1 MYDTYNNTYTYTFI
15 ILTST
20 YRCPYYLTLLI
31 DALPNTSKLG
41 GSMPACE
48 RAARLSLLPV
58 SVNRPYICIYIYT
71 MYVYVYIYIYIYI
84 CTYTTNTNNN
94 NNNNNNVCEK
104 TRPFYVCRGI
114 SAPRAERARGDL
126 AISPSHRRGT
136 LKGVPTVKSPKQHF

>member
-71 MYVYVYIYIYIYI
+71 MYVYVYIYIYIYVHI
-84 CTYTTNTNNN
+84 LQTLTIIIIITIMSVKKHVPFTFAAGFQPLAPSAR
-94 NNNNNNVCEK
+94 EA
-104 TRPFYVCRGI
+104 TLRFRRPT
-114 SAPRAERARGDL
+114 E
-126 AISPSHRRGT
+126 
-136 LKGVPTVKSPKQHF
+136 GVR